1 MWYNNNVIKRAELTK
16 RRKKEITMTMRE
28 YYNAVKALPNLP
40 IELANATDE
49 AIAKLDARNAAKA
62 AKPTKVQV
70 ENEPIAKAI
79 VEALANGEMLGVD
92 LAKSLD
98 LSTPKLNGVAGN
110 LVKEGILVK
119 TKVKVKG
126 KGEMT
131 AYSLASSDEGEV
143 AEG

>member
-1 MWYNNNVIKRAELTK
+1 
-16 RRKKEITMTMRE
+16 MRE
-28 YYNAVKALPNLP
+28 YYNAIKALPNLP
-40 IELANATDE
+40 TDLANATNELLD
-49 AIAKLDARNAAKA
+49 KMDARNKAKN

-110 LVKEGILVK
+110 LVKEGVLVK
-119 TKVKVKG
+119 SKTKVKG

-131 AYSLASSDEGEV
+131 VYSLAPSDEGEGEV

>member
-1 MWYNNNVIKRAELTK
+1 
-16 RRKKEITMTMRE
+16 MRE

-40 IELANATDE
+40 TDLANATDE

-79 VEALANGEMLGVD
+79 VEALAEGEMLGVD
-92 LAKSLD
+92 LATKLGI
-98 LSTPKLNGVAGN
+98 STNKANGVALN
-110 LVKEGILVK
+110 LVKSGVLTK
-119 TKVKVKG
+119 SKVKVKG

-131 AYSLASSDEGEV
+131 AYSLAPSDEGEGGV

>member
-1 MWYNNNVIKRAELTK
+1 
-16 RRKKEITMTMRE
+16 MTMRE

-40 IELANATDE
+40 TDLANATDE

-79 VEALANGEMLGVD
+79 VEALAEGEMLGVD
-92 LAKSLD
+92 LATKLGI
-98 LSTPKLNGVAGN
+98 STNKANGVALN
-110 LVKEGILVK
+110 LVKSGVLTK
-119 TKVKVKG
+119 SKVKVKG

-131 AYSLASSDEGEV
+131 AYSLAPSDEGEGGV

>member
-1 MWYNNNVIKRAELTK
+1 
-16 RRKKEITMTMRE
+16 MRE

-40 IELANATDE
+40 TDLANATDE

-70 ENEPIAKAI
+70 ENEPIARAI
-79 VEALANGEMLGVD
+79 VEALADGEMLGVD
-92 LAKSLD
+92 LA
-98 LSTPKLNGVAGN
+98 TKLGITVNKANGVAGN
-110 LVKEGILVK
+110 LVKQGVLTK

-131 AYSLASSDEGEV
+131 AYSLTPSDEGEGEV

>member
-1 MWYNNNVIKRAELTK
+1 
-16 RRKKEITMTMRE
+16 MTMRE
-28 YYNAVKALPNLP
+28 YYNAVKTLPNLP
-40 IELANATDE
+40 TDLANATDE

-70 ENEPIAKAI
+70 ENEPIARAI
-79 VEALANGEMLGVD
+79 VEALADGEMLGVD
-92 LAKSLD
+92 LA
-98 LSTPKLNGVAGN
+98 TKLGITVNKANGVAGN
-110 LVKEGILVK
+110 LVKSGVLTK

-131 AYSLASSDEGEV
+131 AYSLAPTDEGEV

>member
-1 MWYNNNVIKRAELTK
+1 MQSREPNSPNGEREKR
-16 RRKKEITMTMRE
+16 TMTMRE

-40 IELANATDE
+40 TDLANATDE

-70 ENEPIAKAI
+70 ENEPIARAI
-79 VEALANGEMLGVD
+79 VEALAEGEMLGVD
-92 LAKSLD
+92 LA
-98 LSTPKLNGVAGN
+98 TKLGITVNKANGVAGN
-110 LVKEGILVK
+110 LVKSGVLTK

-131 AYSLASSDEGEV
+131 AYSLTPSDEGEV

>member
-1 MWYNNNVIKRAELTK
+1 
-16 RRKKEITMTMRE
+16 MTMRE

-40 IELANATDE
+40 TELANATNELLD
-49 AIAKLDARNAAKA
+49 KMDARNKAKN

-92 LAKSLD
+92 LAKSLE

-110 LVKEGILVK
+110 LVKEGVLVK
-119 TKVKVKG
+119 SKVKVKG

-131 AYSLASSDEGEV
+131 AYALAPSDEGEDEE